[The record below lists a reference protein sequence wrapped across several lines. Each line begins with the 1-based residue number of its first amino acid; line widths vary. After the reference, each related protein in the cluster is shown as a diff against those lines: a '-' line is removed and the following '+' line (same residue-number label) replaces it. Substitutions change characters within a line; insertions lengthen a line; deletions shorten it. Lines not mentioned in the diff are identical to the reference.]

1 VMMILKTKDG
11 YWIEGDDSH
20 EFIVPHKHRSNFV
33 LDDWCGIS
41 NEELQNIISEALEK
55 SGSKEIIINGT
66 RLTEVVK

>member
-1 VMMILKTKDG
+1 MILKRENGDTC
-11 YWIEGDDSH
+11 IEGDNSH
-20 EFIVPHKHRSNFV
+20 EFIVPHGHRPNFV